1 MQKLLFCNLDLLKIS
16 FDNFDNSGLKQVRDD
31 FLNYADALC
40 SDDENQIYFISK
52 DQAQLNAAEKFFNN
66 KGYKNFK
73 FRTRAKAKEFAL
85 KHKNKNNFFVFISGK
100 EIDFF
105 LAVQLKSLFIVPTWI
120 PVDQK
125 SEYYGVH
132 VDTPNQLDKFIRTLN
147 NQKSWYAK
155 LEIEPNI
162 TALSLMDGRYKYKAK
177 TENEREMIM
186 HFEALLKEGK
196 SRNYYDILLYHFL
209 AGMTNTTF
217 FDDIELFGIIPSSD
231 CTLNKDIFNFM
242 TQVRLIKNKRL
253 PRNIKDAN
261 LIQRVKPKTQAHML
275 PNQSARA
282 NMGANYE
289 FNTLRINPEF
299 KQKIERLKKEGRFKV
314 CIFDDYMTHGNT
326 FNAVRNLLKHLGAD
340 KIIFVSLGNFSR
352 PFQKKDY
359 KITGNV
365 YDSGYSYK
373 LLQSTQQYLIYD
385 EDAKDEIDELYNIF
399 NS

>member
-1 MQKLLFCNLDLLKIS
+1 MQKLLFCNLDLLRIS

-52 DQAQLNAAEKFFNN
+52 DQAQLDAAEKFFNN

-326 FNAVRNLLKHLGAD
+326 FNSVRNLLKHLGAD

>member
-1 MQKLLFCNLDLLKIS
+1 MLYAVMTRTKYTLF
-16 FDNFDNSGLKQVRDD
+16 
-31 FLNYADALC
+31 
-40 SDDENQIYFISK
+40 SK

-326 FNAVRNLLKHLGAD
+326 FNSVRNLLKHLGAD

>member
-1 MQKLLFCNLDLLKIS
+1 MQKLLFCNLDLLRIS

-52 DQAQLNAAEKFFNN
+52 DQAQLDAAEIFFNN

-373 LLQSTQQYLIYD
+373 LLQSTQLYLIYD